1 MYRLSCFTSLGII
14 LLVAAAGEEVTGSK
28 ALDFRLGESQKFVV
42 AKVVDVAKGSS
53 GSMAELRLVF
63 MLVMALPMA
72 VARLSLRFRS
82 GEGSVI

>member
-1 MYRLSCFTSLGII
+1 MYKLSCFTSLGIT

-42 AKVVDVAKGSS
+42 AKVVDVAKGS

-72 VARLSLRFRS
+72 VARLSLRF
-82 GEGSVI
+82 